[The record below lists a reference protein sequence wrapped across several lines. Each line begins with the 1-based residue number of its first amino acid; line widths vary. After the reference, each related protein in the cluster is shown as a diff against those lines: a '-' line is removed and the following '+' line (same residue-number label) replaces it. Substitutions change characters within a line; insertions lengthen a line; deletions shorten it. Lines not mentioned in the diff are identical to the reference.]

1 MPPAPAPSACAE
13 IEDGALL
20 SSREFADLVTCH
32 YPASDGWQLLVLRG
46 APIHPSP
53 PSVGRA
59 RGWDAVLVHDVAGE
73 ALTVGY
79 RAKSY
84 PEEGLTTK
92 PAEGEPLAAC
102 DSADRLTVGDSVPI
116 LTDIDERYPDHKNP
130 GLETSHA
137 CVEGGTCGR
146 VFVTWVSA
154 ETTTSFVYEA
164 DGTYLFTSGLGSPE
178 VACDDP

>member
-1 MPPAPAPSACAE
+1 RALPQLARGFRKLRGYPVRAGRYRHRGPRVRCRMRRLGTKRDRYGRHLFCACTVALFGCGPEVTMPPAPAPSACAE

-73 ALTVGY
+73 AL
-79 RAKSY
+79 
-84 PEEGLTTK
+84 
-92 PAEGEPLAAC
+92 
-102 DSADRLTVGDSVPI
+102 
-116 LTDIDERYPDHKNP
+116 
-130 GLETSHA
+130 
-137 CVEGGTCGR
+137 
-146 VFVTWVSA
+146 
-154 ETTTSFVYEA
+154 
-164 DGTYLFTSGLGSPE
+164 
-178 VACDDP
+178 